1 MTVKRY
7 SRRCGGDRRR
17 RPAERSAPSIT
28 KWRRRFG
35 GPDFRQPR
43 GVAIAHHQLV
53 STVRHYLLYPTVISH
68 ADNGDVRVVRI
79 AHTGGS
85 MTIAVVNAK
94 GGSGKTTVALHLAVA
109 VSQQGRDV
117 AVLDLDP
124 QQTAVRWRQ
133 RRSAPVPVV
142 LAAPPG
148 RLRDELEQ
156 VTGAGAEVVFLD
168 APPRAGADVAAR
180 EAARVADLVVV
191 PVRPTVVDLEAA
203 AETLARIQNV
213 TARVVIVLNQ
223 VPTRGRDADEAAALL
238 AGQGVEVC
246 PARIGNRI
254 AYSRSLI
261 DGRVAQEL
269 EPGGKAADEIAS
281 VCDVLIAHI
290 RGKR

>member
-1 MTVKRY
+1 
-7 SRRCGGDRRR
+7 
-17 RPAERSAPSIT
+17 
-28 KWRRRFG
+28 
-35 GPDFRQPR
+35 
-43 GVAIAHHQLV
+43 
-53 STVRHYLLYPTVISH
+53 
-68 ADNGDVRVVRI
+68 
-79 AHTGGS
+79 

-94 GGSGKTTVALHLAVA
+94 GGSGKTTVTLHLAVA
-109 VSQQGRDV
+109 VAQQGRNV

-148 RLRDELEQ
+148 RLRDELAQ
-156 VTGAGAEVVFLD
+156 VAGAGADVVFLD

-180 EAARVADLVVV
+180 EAARVADLVLV

-203 AETLARIQNV
+203 AETLARIQKV
-213 TARVVIVLNQ
+213 TARVVVVLNQ

-281 VCDVLIAHI
+281 VRDVLITHT

>member
-1 MTVKRY
+1 
-7 SRRCGGDRRR
+7 
-17 RPAERSAPSIT
+17 
-28 KWRRRFG
+28 
-35 GPDFRQPR
+35 
-43 GVAIAHHQLV
+43 
-53 STVRHYLLYPTVISH
+53 
-68 ADNGDVRVVRI
+68 
-79 AHTGGS
+79 

-94 GGSGKTTVALHLAVA
+94 GGSGKTTVTIHLAVA
-109 VSQQGRDV
+109 VAQQGRNV

-142 LAAPPG
+142 LSAPPG

-156 VTGAGAEVVFLD
+156 VTGAGADVVFLD

-180 EAARVADLVVV
+180 EAARVADLVIV

-213 TARVVIVLNQ
+213 TARVVVVLNQ

-269 EPGGKAADEIAS
+269 EPDGKAADEIAS
-281 VCDVLIAHI
+281 VCDVLIAHT

>member
-1 MTVKRY
+1 
-7 SRRCGGDRRR
+7 
-17 RPAERSAPSIT
+17 
-28 KWRRRFG
+28 
-35 GPDFRQPR
+35 
-43 GVAIAHHQLV
+43 
-53 STVRHYLLYPTVISH
+53 
-68 ADNGDVRVVRI
+68 
-79 AHTGGS
+79 
-85 MTIAVVNAK
+85 MTIAIVNAK
-94 GGSGKTTVALHLAVA
+94 GGSGKTTVTIHLAVA
-109 VSQQGRDV
+109 VAQQGRNV

-133 RRSAPVPVV
+133 RRAAPVPVV

-156 VTGAGAEVVFLD
+156 VTGAGADVVFID

-213 TARVVIVLNQ
+213 TARVVVVLNQ

-281 VCDVLIAHI
+281 VRDVLIAHTG
-290 RGKR
+290 GKR

>member
-1 MTVKRY
+1 
-7 SRRCGGDRRR
+7 
-17 RPAERSAPSIT
+17 
-28 KWRRRFG
+28 
-35 GPDFRQPR
+35 
-43 GVAIAHHQLV
+43 
-53 STVRHYLLYPTVISH
+53 
-68 ADNGDVRVVRI
+68 
-79 AHTGGS
+79 

>member
-1 MTVKRY
+1 MVGTDGSEERAFPVSCFRVLRERKWETV
-7 SRRCGGDRRR
+7 RCE
-17 RPAERSAPSIT
+17 ERAAS
-28 KWRRRFG
+28 
-35 GPDFRQPR
+35 R
-43 GVAIAHHQLV
+43 GVCG
-53 STVRHYLLYPTVISH
+53 R
-68 ADNGDVRVVRI
+68 ADR
-79 AHTGGS
+79 
-85 MTIAVVNAK
+85 
-94 GGSGKTTVALHLAVA
+94 
-109 VSQQGRDV
+109 
-117 AVLDLDP
+117 
-124 QQTAVRWRQ
+124 
-133 RRSAPVPVV
+133 
-142 LAAPPG
+142 

-213 TARVVIVLNQ
+213 TARVV
-223 VPTRGRDADEAAALL
+223 
-238 AGQGVEVC
+238 
-246 PARIGNRI
+246 RIGNRI